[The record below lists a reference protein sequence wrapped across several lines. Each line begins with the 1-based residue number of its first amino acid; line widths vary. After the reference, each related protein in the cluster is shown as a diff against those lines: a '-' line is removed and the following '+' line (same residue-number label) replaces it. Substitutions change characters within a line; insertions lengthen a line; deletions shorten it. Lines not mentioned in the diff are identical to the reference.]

1 VKALLWLLAIFLL
14 LYLALCVGLALFQR
28 SLIYFP
34 QAGSDLQ
41 DPADT
46 LRLEVPGASLAV
58 SVRPHDGPRALL
70 YFGGNAED
78 VAQSLPAFSQ
88 EFPDRAL
95 YLMHYRGYGGSSGK
109 PTEEALQSDAEALFD
124 LVHKTHREIAV
135 LGRSLGSGVAIRLA
149 SRRPVARLV
158 LVTPY
163 DSLEELAAGQF
174 PYVPVSWIL
183 RDKFESWRYA
193 PAIRVPTLILMAE
206 QDEVIPPASTR
217 RLAARFN
224 PGVAYLKVIPGVG
237 HNSISGSPRYF
248 EYLRG
253 GL

>member
-1 VKALLWLLAIFLL
+1 
-14 LYLALCVGLALFQR
+14 
-28 SLIYFP
+28 
-34 QAGSDLQ
+34 
-41 DPADT
+41 
-46 LRLEVPGASLAV
+46 
-58 SVRPHDGPRALL
+58 
-70 YFGGNAED
+70 
-78 VAQSLPAFSQ
+78 
-88 EFPDRAL
+88 
-95 YLMHYRGYGGSSGK
+95 MHYRGYAGSSGK

-124 LVHKTHREIAV
+124 LVHATHREIAV

-174 PYVPVSWIL
+174 PYVPVAWIL

-206 QDEVIPPASTR
+206 QDEVIPAASTR
-217 RLAARFN
+217 RLATRFN
-224 PGVAYLKVIPGVG
+224 PGVASLTVIPGVG
-237 HNSISGSPRYF
+237 HNSISGNPRYF
-248 EYLRG
+248 EILRG

>member
-1 VKALLWLLAIFLL
+1 MRTILWLLAIFLL
-14 LYLALCVGLALFQR
+14 LYLALCVALAVFQR

-34 QAGSDLQ
+34 PPGGLE
-41 DPADT
+41 DPAET
-46 LRLEVPGASLAV
+46 LMLQVPGASLRV

-95 YLMHYRGYGGSSGK
+95 YLLHYRGYAGSSGK
-109 PTEEALQSDAEALFD
+109 ATEEALQSDAEALFD
-124 LVHKTHREIAV
+124 LVHATHREIAV
-135 LGRSLGSGVAIRLA
+135 LGRSLGTGVAIRLA
-149 SRRPVARLV
+149 SRRPVSRLV

-163 DSLEELAAGQF
+163 DSMEELAAGQF
-174 PYVPVSWIL
+174 PYVPVSWFL

-206 QDEVIPPASTR
+206 QDEVIPAASTR
-217 RLAARFN
+217 RLATRFN
-224 PGVAYLKVIPGVG
+224 PGVAYLKVLPGVG
-237 HNSISGSPRYF
+237 HNSISGSPKYF
-248 EYLRG
+248 EILRG

>member
-1 VKALLWLLAIFLL
+1 MRTVLWLLAIFLL

-34 QAGSDLQ
+34 PAGSALE

-46 LRLEVPGASLAV
+46 LKLQVPGATLAV
-58 SVRPHDGPRALL
+58 SVRPHDGPKALL

-78 VAQSLPAFSQ
+78 VAQSLPAFAQ
-88 EFPDRAL
+88 EFPDHAL
-95 YLMHYRGYGGSSGK
+95 YLMHYRGYVNSSGK

-124 LVHKTHREIAV
+124 LVHRTHREIAV
-135 LGRSLGSGVAIRLA
+135 VGRSLGSGVAIRLA

-163 DSLEELAAGQF
+163 DSLAELAAAQF

-206 QDEVIPPASTR
+206 QDEVIPAASTR

-224 PGVAYLKVIPGVG
+224 PGIAYLEVLPGVG

-248 EYLRG
+248 ESLRS

>member
-1 VKALLWLLAIFLL
+1 MKIVLWLLAIVLL
-14 LYLALCVGLALFQR
+14 LYLALCLGLAAFQR

-34 QAGSDLQ
+34 QPGGLE
-41 DPADT
+41 DPAET
-46 LRLEVPGASLAV
+46 LKLQVPAASLAV
-58 SVRPHDGPRALL
+58 SVRPYDGPKALL

-78 VAQSLPAFSQ
+78 VAQSLPAFA
-88 EFPDRAL
+88 EAFPDRAL

-109 PTEEALQSDAEALFD
+109 PTEEALQSDAQALFD
-124 LVHKTHREIAV
+124 LVHARHPEIAV

-149 SRRPVARLV
+149 SLRPVSRLV

-163 DSLEELAAGQF
+163 DSLQELAAGQF
-174 PYVPVSWIL
+174 PYVPVSWLL

-206 QDEVIPPASTR
+206 QDEVIPAASTR
-217 RLAARFN
+217 RLVTRFK
-224 PGVAYLKVIPGVG
+224 PGVAYLKVLPGVG

-248 EYLRG
+248 EILRG

>member
-1 VKALLWLLAIFLL
+1 VRTILWLLAIFLL
-14 LYLALCVGLALFQR
+14 LYLALCVALAVFQR

-34 QAGSDLQ
+34 PPGGLE
-41 DPADT
+41 DPAET
-46 LRLEVPGASLAV
+46 LMLQVPGASLRV

-95 YLMHYRGYGGSSGK
+95 YLPHYRGYAGSSGK
-109 PTEEALQSDAEALFD
+109 PTEEALQGDAEALFD
-124 LVHKTHREIAV
+124 LVHATHREIAV
-135 LGRSLGSGVAIRLA
+135 VGRSLGSGVAIRLA
-149 SRRPVARLV
+149 SRRPVSRLL

-163 DSLEELAAGQF
+163 DSMEELAAGQF
-174 PYVPVSWIL
+174 PYVPISWL
-183 RDKFESWRYA
+183 MRDKFESWRYA

-206 QDEVIPPASTR
+206 QDEVIPAASTR

-224 PGVAYLKVIPGVG
+224 PGVAYLKVLPGVG

-248 EYLRG
+248 ESLRS